1 MPKQGDCTLTNLAS
15 VTQGGDPS
23 GAKVEVVIS
32 NLTDDEI
39 AENAMTISFHAVAM
53 DNQTQSSA
61 VESFYVAAIAAMG
74 SHTSSSPLQI
84 DPGNKEAKLGTAR
97 FYMQR
102 MLPRHSTHFANVMA
116 GGGSIMAFADAA
128 F

>member
-1 MPKQGDCTLTNLAS
+1 MGDRGLGDEQSTPGAASIHLGRSADRGRAGGTMPKQGDCTLTNLAS

-39 AENAMTISFHAVAM
+39 AENSMTISFHAVAM

-74 SHTSSSPLQI
+74 SHT
-84 DPGNKEAKLGTAR
+84 
-97 FYMQR
+97 
-102 MLPRHSTHFANVMA
+102 
-116 GGGSIMAFADAA
+116 
-128 F
+128 